1 VSSFL
6 EHGLVPLRSTDAMRV
21 QATEKSTS
29 RLAQVRA
36 WGHSVSN
43 RVIAAVSIVLAS
55 PLFAAIMIALF
66 VTQGREIFYA
76 GARLGKDGKRFT
88 LYKFR
93 TLDTNKAKIITA
105 DKVLPANSGIET
117 PIGKFLR
124 ASRLDELPQ
133 FFNILRGDMNIVGP
147 RPVRPEIA
155 MQEAQKNPFY
165 QTRFQL
171 KPGLVG
177 ATQAYMCHGTSKAV
191 RAKFNYSLYRKEPNL
206 MADISLFVR
215 VGLAVLYRSFT
226 LLWSR
231 VVKRKPIENSI
242 ARAEALNLYVEQNG
256 MYYPVLAIATGSMT
270 LRSRWLSGPANLVIT
285 TAHGG
290 IRRARIML
298 NAPDAESD
306 PFSSHSFMCRTDSAQ
321 HLVSRFIYDNAVVGP
336 RLPRRAQIRRNRPTL
351 AQSGSTVIAAE

>member
-206 MADISLFVR
+206 MADISL
-215 VGLAVLYRSFT
+215 
-226 LLWSR
+226 
-231 VVKRKPIENSI
+231 
-242 ARAEALNLYVEQNG
+242 EQNG